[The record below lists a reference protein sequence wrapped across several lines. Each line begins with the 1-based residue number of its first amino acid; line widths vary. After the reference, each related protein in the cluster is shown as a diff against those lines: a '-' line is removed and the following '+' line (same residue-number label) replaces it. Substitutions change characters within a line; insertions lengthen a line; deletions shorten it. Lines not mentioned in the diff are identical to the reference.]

1 MKAHQPSKSLH
12 SLSLSSRFQAFIIA
26 HPWIC
31 ILFTMTIVVGTS
43 YGLTFATLNNN
54 PKLFFAPDNPD
65 LIYLNEL
72 ETRFTSDE
80 TVVFIVHPENGDI
93 FTAENLTLLEE
104 LTAEAWTIA
113 NSLRADSLTNFQH
126 TEVAGDDLVVRNLV
140 ENPASLSPIQLN
152 KIKSIAL
159 NEPNLVHHVVS
170 TTGHVAVVTIA
181 VTLGEKAADAPIIM
195 ADAER
200 IRDEFRLRYPQVKLM
215 LSGSVAF
222 KKASEQAT
230 KQELSTTSIYGSLAI
245 LICLYVMLRNVASV
259 LVTLVVILFS
269 NLTALGITSWLGIEF
284 SPTLGLAPAMI
295 LTLAVADSIHILIAY
310 QHQIRKGLDKQAAMA
325 ESLRIN
331 MQPVFLTSITT
342 AVGFLFL
349 NTSESPPFR
358 EMGNMVSTGV
368 VMALFFSVVFLP
380 AVILVLPQQRYKK
393 GVKESA
399 LMNGLADFVIRRR
412 KPVFTVVTILFCV
425 LSVFSLKNAFNDVWF
440 EYYDETWEVRRA
452 TQFMVEEITGFHRVQ
467 FAFPAIETGGIM
479 EPEYMQGLAAF
490 SQWAR
495 HHPNVLFVSSFSD
508 TIKRLNRDMNGGHP
522 EFYDIPESR
531 DLIAQYALM
540 FEMSLPMGL
549 GLENQMTFDKSAIR
563 LNVLLG
569 KVSSNDILAFEL
581 EARQWIADNLPVYMH
596 TKGAGFDL
604 LLGELSNNSMRGML
618 LGTALAMV
626 VVSLMLVVAL
636 KSVKYGFLSMLPN
649 LLPALLAFGIW
660 GIINGEIGLSVSVV
674 ACMTLGIVV
683 DNTVHF
689 LSKYIRAKE
698 EQGLSTTEAARYAF
712 KTVGVALT
720 ATTLVL
726 AANFGV
732 MATSHFYPNA
742 SMGMLTAITVTV
754 ALAVNF
760 FFFVPVL
767 LFVDREDGGTKKP
780 EVLMGSGIQA
790 GKV

>member
-1 MKAHQPSKSLH
+1 MTVHRPSASPDLKPV
-12 SLSLSSRFQAFIIA
+12 SSRLQANIIA

-31 ILFTMTIVVGTS
+31 ILFSLVVVVVAS
-43 YGLTFATLNNN
+43 FGLSFATLNNN

-80 TVVFIVHPENGDI
+80 NVVFIVHPDNGDI
-93 FTAENLTLLEE
+93 FTIENLTLLEE
-104 LTAEAWTIA
+104 LTNEAWTIA
-113 NSLRADSLTNFQH
+113 NGLRADSITNFQH
-126 TEVAGDDLVVRNLV
+126 TEVAGDDLQVRNLV
-140 ENPASLSPIQLN
+140 ENPTGLSPGQLRD
-152 KIKSIAL
+152 IKAIAL

-170 TTGHVAVVTIA
+170 TTGHVAVVTVS
-181 VTLGEKAADAPIIM
+181 VTLGEKAADAPLIM

-200 IRDEFRLRYPQVKLM
+200 IRDEFRARYPQVKLM

-222 KKASEQAT
+222 KKASEVAT
-230 KQELSTTSIYGSLAI
+230 KQELSTTSVYGSLAI
-245 LICLYVMLRNVASV
+245 LICLYIMLRSVASV
-259 LVTLVVILFS
+259 MITMVVILFS
-269 NLTALGITSWLGIEF
+269 NLSALGITSWLGIEF

-310 QHQIRKGLDKQAAMA
+310 QHHIRRGLDKQSAMA

-358 EMGNMVSTGV
+358 EMGNMVSMGV
-368 VMALFFSVVFLP
+368 MLALFFSVVFLP
-380 AVILVLPQQRYKK
+380 SVILVLPQQRYRK
-393 GVKESA
+393 GVKESV
-399 LMNGLADFVIRRR
+399 LMNGLADFVINRR
-412 KPVFTVVTILFCV
+412 KPVFTMVTIIFCV
-425 LSVFSLKNAFNDVWF
+425 LSVFSLKNEFNDVWF

-467 FAFPAIETGGIM
+467 FAFPAAEPGGIM
-479 EPEYMQGLAAF
+479 EPEYMQALDSF

-495 HHPNVLFVSSFSD
+495 QHPNVLFVSSFSD
-508 TIKRLNRDMNGGHP
+508 TIKRLNRDMNGGSA
-522 EFYDIPESR
+522 EDYSIPGER
-531 DLIAQYALM
+531 NLIAQYALM

-549 GLENQMTFDKSAIR
+549 GLENQMTFDKSAVR

-569 KVSSNDILAFEL
+569 RVSSNDILAFEL
-581 EARQWIADNLPVYMH
+581 EARQWISDNLPAYMH

-626 VVSLMLVVAL
+626 VVSLMLIVAL
-636 KSVKYGFLSMLPN
+636 RSVKYGLLSMLPN

-689 LSKYIRAKE
+689 LSKYIRAKQ
-698 EQGLSTTEAARYAF
+698 EQGLTTVEAARYAF
-712 KTVGVALT
+712 KTVGVALS

-754 ALAVNF
+754 ALVVNF

-767 LFVDREDGGTKKP
+767 LFVDREGEGPKESGVLVGGG
-780 EVLMGSGIQA
+780 MQA
-790 GKV
+790 EKA